1 MKKLIF
7 VSFLLVALI
16 SNSFSQGGDRKFR
29 KFKGE
34 FSLGYSNFSG
44 NSSFKNGFLIAFEPK
59 YQLLDQLAIGGRIET
74 IISGKAASNDNF
86 STLAGDVDLKIYE
99 SFLATGEYYFTQN
112 YNARPFVGGGAGIF
126 ALATAYSGE
135 TNTRTLARFGG
146 MIRAGIEIKHLRL
159 GVEYN
164 LVPTTNSVENFYNE
178 TTYNYE
184 DVKVESKNNYFSIK
198 VGFCFGGGLYNR

>member
-7 VSFLLVALI
+7 VSFLLFAFI
-16 SNSFSQGGDRKFR
+16 GASFSQGGDRKFR

-34 FSLGYSNFSG
+34 FSLGYSNFPG
-44 NSSFKNGFLIAFEPK
+44 NNSFKNGFLIAFEPK

-74 IISGKAASNDNF
+74 IILGKAASNDNF

-99 SFLATGEYYFTQN
+99 SFLATGEYYFTKN
-112 YNARPFVGGGAGIF
+112 YNARPFVGGGAGIY
-126 ALATAYSGE
+126 AVATAYSNDA
-135 TNTRTLARFGG
+135 NTKSLARFGG

-164 LVPTTNSVENFYNE
+164 LVPTTSSVENFYNE

-184 DVKVESKNNYFSIK
+184 DVKIV
-198 VGFCFGGGLYNR
+198 